1 MKARFRFPIAAL
13 VLLLVGGCAARTV
26 PPPSETT
33 PPAGPPSAPVAPP
46 VAVPPPPPVA
56 PPVPVP
62 PPPPAVSPAEQDFLE
77 GQSLMQEGKFERAL
91 ELFAGVWKDTPGHP
105 GVEETFPAALE
116 GLKKSGDEARRQG
129 QLGEAGKRWTAAMR
143 FLSHPAMKGR
153 SPSFTRADLKSR
165 TDKVSE
171 TLMEQ
176 GLEDYRQG
184 RLEAAIAHWR
194 QILAYD
200 PSHEEAAKSVKTAT
214 TQLENL
220 KKITPP
226 NAVK

>member
-1 MKARFRFPIAAL
+1 M
-13 VLLLVGGCAARTV
+13 VLLLLGGCAAMTATTPPPAAPPAVPPPVTV
-26 PPPSETT
+26 PPP
-33 PPAGPPSAPVAPP
+33 APSPPP
-46 VAVPPPPPVA
+46 VTVPPPPP
-56 PPVPVP
+56 PVP
-62 PPPPAVSPAEQDFLE
+62 PAENDFLE
-77 GQSLMQEGKFERAL
+77 GKSLMQEGKYEQAL
-91 ELFAGVWKDTPGHP
+91 ELFASAWKSVPDHP
-105 GVEETFPAALE
+105 GVEENFPAALE

-129 QLGEAGKRWTAAMR
+129 QLGEAGKRYSAAMR
-143 FLSHPAMKGR
+143 FLSHPALKGR
-153 SPSFTRADLKSR
+153 SLSFTRADLKGR
-165 TDKVSE
+165 LDKLSE

-220 KKITPP
+220 KKLTPP
-226 NAVK
+226 DAAK